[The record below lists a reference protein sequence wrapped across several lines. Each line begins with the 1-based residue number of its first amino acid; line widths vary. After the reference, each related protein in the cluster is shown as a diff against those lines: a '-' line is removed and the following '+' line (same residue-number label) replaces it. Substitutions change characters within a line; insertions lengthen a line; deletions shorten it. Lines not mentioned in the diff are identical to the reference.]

1 MGEITYPRGAAARV
15 HMRSMHPHWV
25 RWSSTWRRGATY
37 FALAIASVFAGAT
50 PASANPHDGLFGQSD
65 FRIRQLAADINQ
77 TTSTI
82 TVAGTVDRSMAD
94 HGLIVIMRPAIFVD
108 QLCRSR
114 DDPTVTITAHGTF
127 NAFSQMWDF
136 AIQQPSLAQPGN
148 QLDWAGV
155 LTFINPTDPAGAAG
169 YNNIC
174 PTGYL
179 PADLSGTK
187 PAYVVTGAQLTM
199 WPGPFSPQRDKF
211 GHYIGYLVM
220 QFPVGVTV
228 LNRAEIDRSLVL
240 N

>member
-1 MGEITYPRGAAARV
+1 MHSGRLRFPSSVRRSGTYLI
-15 HMRSMHPHWV
+15 
-25 RWSSTWRRGATY
+25 
-37 FALAIASVFAGAT
+37 LAIASVFAGAT
-50 PASANPHDGLFGQSD
+50 PASANPHDGLFSQSD

-94 HGLIVIMRPAIFVD
+94 HGLIVILRPTVFVD

-114 DDPTVTITAHGTF
+114 DDPTITITVHGSF
-127 NAFSQMWDF
+127 NAFSQMFNF

-155 LTFINPTDPAGAAG
+155 LTFVNPTDPAQAVGF
-169 YNNIC
+169 NSIC

-179 PADLSGTK
+179 PADLTATK
-187 PAYVVTGAQLTM
+187 PAYVVTGAQLVM

-211 GHYIGYLVM
+211 GQYIGYLVA
-220 QFPVGVTV
+220 QFSVGATT
-228 LNRAEIDRSLVL
+228 LNKVAIDRFLVL

>member
-1 MGEITYPRGAAARV
+1 MHSGRLRFPSSVRRSGTYLI
-15 HMRSMHPHWV
+15 
-25 RWSSTWRRGATY
+25 
-37 FALAIASVFAGAT
+37 LAIASVFAGAT
-50 PASANPHDGLFGQSD
+50 PASANPHDELFSQSD

-94 HGLIVIMRPAIFVD
+94 HGLIVILRPTVFVD

-114 DDPTVTITAHGTF
+114 DDPTITITVHGSF
-127 NAFSQMWDF
+127 NAFSQMFNF

-155 LTFINPTDPAGAAG
+155 LTFVNPTDPAQAVGF
-169 YNNIC
+169 NSIC
-174 PTGYL
+174 PTEYL
-179 PADLSGTK
+179 PADLTATK
-187 PAYVVTGAQLTM
+187 PAYVVTGAQLVM

-211 GHYIGYLVM
+211 GQYIGYLVA
-220 QFPVGVTV
+220 QFSVGATT
-228 LNRAEIDRSLVL
+228 LNKVAIDRFLVL